1 MTNNVAAGGDW
12 YGFWYEIKDH
22 PEESSSNPNICPQG
36 EPILLF
42 SNNIAHSMLK
52 YGLRIN

>member
-1 MTNNVAAGGDW
+1 MDAGGDW